1 MIEMDFTASLVATAG
16 GGILT
21 EDETLLK
28 CSTVAFEMLS
38 CRGYTTINPP
48 PYHVSI
54 IKSKMSSLTPLFT
67 GTSSS
72 RQRPDTHV
80 YFTSELKIGVKLVR
94 EIMECHENDNHR
106 IVLVS
111 TQGCTSSKP
120 MNQMTNVEFVTYKQI
135 SNNIMK
141 HVLVPEHIYID
152 SDSATTIFKSY
163 TSTKE
168 KFPVL
173 LSTDPVALFCD
184 FRIGDLIQIKK
195 NSMGGNVTA
204 GISYRV
210 VTPSNV

>member
-1 MIEMDFTASLVATAG
+1 MEFTTSLVATAG
-16 GGILT
+16 GGIIS

-28 CSTVAFEMLS
+28 CSTIAFEMLS
-38 CRGYTTINPP
+38 NRGYLTINPP
-48 PYHVSI
+48 PYNVSI
-54 IKSKMSSLTPLFT
+54 IKSKMNSLTPVFT
-67 GTSSS
+67 GTDST
-72 RQRPDTHV
+72 RNRPDTHI

-94 EIMECHENDNHR
+94 EIMEQHENDNHR

-120 MNQMTNVEFVTYKQI
+120 MNQMINVEFVTYKQI

-141 HVLVPEHIYID
+141 HILVPEHTYID
-152 SDSATTIFKSY
+152 PNSAAEIFKSY
-163 TSTKE
+163 SSKSD

-173 LSTDPVALFCD
+173 LTTDPVALFCD

-195 NSMGGNVTA
+195 NSMGGNVEG